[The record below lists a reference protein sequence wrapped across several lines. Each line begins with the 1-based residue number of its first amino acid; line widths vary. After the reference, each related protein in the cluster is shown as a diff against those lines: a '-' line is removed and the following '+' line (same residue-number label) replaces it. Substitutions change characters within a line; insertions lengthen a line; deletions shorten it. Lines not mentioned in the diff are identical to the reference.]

1 MKKQPLFILLSCLLA
16 FSCKKSSSSKTPA
29 GPLLTKY
36 VDIQDQDSVVYDL
49 AYDQNNRIV
58 NLTFTGYNIIPGSL
72 DISATQII
80 RNAAGI
86 ITKYINSYPS
96 PDPQLNPNDTVLLS
110 YDNNSAHYTLLM
122 DYYRT
127 NSSGQPVDQRDS
139 TVPAYDNTG
148 KIVSLQTYFFD
159 ASTGSGYNLTMAHFY
174 SYDQLANLISDSFVA
189 YASGSSS
196 PQWVIHYQYDNN
208 PNPLSLGNE
217 ALLLPDRDWTGLPRI
232 SGWSS
237 KNNVINGAYTD
248 LQDQISDFSVQR
260 TFSYNASGLP
270 VSSSDQWQDTEYA
283 PLTAGATKYHY

>member
-1 MKKQPLFILLSCLLA
+1 MKKQPLFILLICILA
-16 FSCKKSSSSKTPA
+16 FACKKSNSPKKPS

-49 AYDQNNRIV
+49 AYDQNDRIV
-58 NLTFTGYNIIPGSL
+58 SFTFTGYNIIPGSP
-72 DISATQII
+72 DISSTQIT
-80 RNAAGI
+80 RNGAGI

-96 PDPQLNPNDTVLLS
+96 PDPQLNPNDTVLIS

-127 NSSGQPVDQRDS
+127 NSSGQPIDQRDS
-139 TVPAYDNTG
+139 SVPVYDNTG
-148 KIVSLQTYFFD
+148 KIVSLLTYFFD
-159 ASTGSGYNLTMAHFY
+159 ASTGTGYHLTMAHLY
-174 SYDQLANLISDSFVA
+174 SFDQLANLISDSVVA
-189 YASGSSS
+189 YGAGSGF
-196 PQWVIHYQYDNN
+196 PQWVINYQYDNN

-237 KNNVINGAYTD
+237 KNNVINGVYTD
-248 LQDQISDFSVQR
+248 LQDQISDFSVRR
-260 TFSYNASGLP
+260 TFSYNAAGLP

-283 PLTAGATKYHY
+283 PLTAGATKYYY